1 MWVFFMPR
9 VSEALFKDGPFSSKR
24 QTDHGSVTNVITA
37 QTAANSRCI
46 YCTSEDEDDD
56 DDGEDA

>member
-1 MWVFFMPR
+1 MCFFFFMPR

-37 QTAANSRCI
+37 QTAANSRYI
-46 YCTSEDEDDD
+46 LYL
-56 DDGEDA
+56 GR